1 MLAYILT
8 ARIPCGLPWR
18 LHFSHWLMCDT
29 QRLPSKWQTMTGGPP
44 HSKRCTAAWFS
55 HLRGAATCRYTR
67 VVVCPYSKNILPFP
81 VAAAL
86 ESSFSRLACKLLIK
100 CDLLIRANNSEIF
113 HFPTPIV
120 WVESPVEVEL
130 AHESLFS
137 GLVAPPPHLCCTF
150 SIAGRDCATCF
161 VQG

>member
-1 MLAYILT
+1 
-8 ARIPCGLPWR
+8 
-18 LHFSHWLMCDT
+18 
-29 QRLPSKWQTMTGGPP
+29 MTGGPP

-55 HLRGAATCRYTR
+55 HLRGAATRRYTR
-67 VVVCPYSKNILPFP
+67 VVVCPDSKNILPFP

-86 ESSFSRLACKLLIK
+86 EFSCSRLACKLLIK

-120 WVESPVEVEL
+120 WVESPVEIKL

-137 GLVAPPPHLCCTF
+137 GLVAPPPPSLLHIFNCGKRLRHLLRTRLGFMSCQLKYWEYGHLIKVF
-150 SIAGRDCATCF
+150 SRACRTKCSQILLKIT
-161 VQG
+161 